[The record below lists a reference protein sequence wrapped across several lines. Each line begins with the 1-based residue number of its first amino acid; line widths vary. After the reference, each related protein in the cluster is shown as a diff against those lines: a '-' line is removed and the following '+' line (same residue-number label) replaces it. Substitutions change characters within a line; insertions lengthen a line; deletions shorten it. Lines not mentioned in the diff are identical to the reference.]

1 LEVVFGS
8 CLRKRLRLNCGACFE
23 NVQLW
28 EKWKQKIMEEF
39 ILEMRRDESR
49 RDRAKKNA
57 DFDEKK
63 RVSISPSKMGM
74 AIPTKNGKCSTWMC
88 MCIYIS
94 VHFIYIYTVHIYIH
108 IHIHTYN
115 VQNISLLNVQ
125 IPQMF
130 GSLDWAT
137 GNQKTPGQG
146 Q

>member
-1 LEVVFGS
+1 
-8 CLRKRLRLNCGACFE
+8 
-23 NVQLW
+23 
-28 EKWKQKIMEEF
+28 MEEF

-94 VHFIYIYTVHIYIH
+94 VHFIYIYTVHIYIYIFIY
-108 IHIHTYN
+108 IHIMYK
-115 VQNISLLNVQ
+115 IS
-125 IPQMF
+125 PF
-130 GSLDWAT
+130 
-137 GNQKTPGQG
+137 
-146 Q
+146 